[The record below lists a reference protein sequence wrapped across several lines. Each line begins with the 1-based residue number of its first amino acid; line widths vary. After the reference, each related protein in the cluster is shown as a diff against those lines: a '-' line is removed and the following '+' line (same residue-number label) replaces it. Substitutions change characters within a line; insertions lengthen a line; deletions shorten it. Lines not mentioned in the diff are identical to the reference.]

1 MRALGRVMLAW
12 LALIVPAPALAGC
25 GPDAAP
31 CVLPGGQYEAE
42 LPPAAVGLLPA
53 VIFVHGYGS
62 SGEGT
67 MRNRGMVDAILA
79 RGYAVIAPDGSPM
92 VGRDGR
98 SWAFRASPDGRD
110 DVAFLQA
117 VRDDVVARFGLDPQ
131 RLLLAGFSV
140 GGSMVSYTAC
150 AAPQAFSA
158 YAPVSGG
165 FWRPHPDRCAGPVRL
180 LHTHGWSDT
189 TVPLEGRILRGDAAD
204 DPQAFVQGDIFRTME
219 IWRAANGCTQLRA
232 DLFVTEGPF
241 WRRSWTRCTA
251 GSALELTLFPGDH
264 RIPPGWAGLALDWF
278 EALPPAE

>member
-1 MRALGRVMLAW
+1 MRALGRLMLAW
-12 LALIVPAPALAGC
+12 LALIAPVPALAGC

-31 CVLPGGQYEAE
+31 CLLPGGQYEAE
-42 LPPAAVGLLPA
+42 LPTAVAGPLPA

-67 MRNRGMVDAILA
+67 MRNRGMVDALLA

-98 SWAFRASPDGRD
+98 SWAFRASPGGRD

-117 VRDDVVARFGLDPQ
+117 VRDDAVARFGLDPR

-189 TVPLEGRILRGDAAD
+189 TVPLEGRILRGDC
-204 DPQAFVQGDIFRTME
+204 G
-219 IWRAANGCTQLRA
+219 
-232 DLFVTEGPF
+232 
-241 WRRSWTRCTA
+241 RRPA
-251 GSALELTLFPGDH
+251 GG
-264 RIPPGWAGLALDWF
+264 GAG
-278 EALPPAE
+278 